1 MTSDFDE
8 INQSIARLGRRHRLE
23 GLEASDLD
31 PNPLVQFARWMTEA
45 LEAGIVLPNAMTL
58 ATAAA
63 DGIPSARMVLLKG
76 VDDSGFVFY
85 TNHESRKGRELQANP
100 NAALVFYWSDLERQ
114 VCVRGAVA
122 RVDADEARDYFDTR
136 PWKSRLGAWAS
147 LQSRPL
153 ESRSVL
159 EERVAEVE
167 RRFEG
172 AEIPLPPHWGGYRLT
187 PITIEFWQSRPDRLH
202 DRFLYQRSGAAWT
215 IERLYP

>member
-45 LEAGIVLPNAMTL
+45 LEAEIVLPNAMTL

-159 EERVAEVE
+159 EERVAEIE